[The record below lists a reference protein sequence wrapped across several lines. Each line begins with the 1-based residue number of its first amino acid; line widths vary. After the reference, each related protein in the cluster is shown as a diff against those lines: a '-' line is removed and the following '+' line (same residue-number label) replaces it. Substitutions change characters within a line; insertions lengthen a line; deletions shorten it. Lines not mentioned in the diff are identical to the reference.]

1 MITVFL
7 ANGFEE
13 VEAIATIDLLRRA
26 ELDVKT
32 AAVGIGTIV
41 TGSHGMQVIADM
53 PADKVD
59 LTKQDM
65 IVLPGGMPGTLNL
78 EKSPYVQ
85 RAIAYCAQE
94 GKYIAAI
101 CAAPSIL
108 GHKGLLKEKKAT
120 CFPGFEQELFG
131 AEVTG
136 QSVQVDGTIITAKG
150 MGVTIDFALQLVE
163 LMEGPQV
170 AKKLRMSIQMPTNE

>member
-1 MITVFL
+1 MIVVFL

-26 ELDVKT
+26 ELEVKT

-41 TGSHGMQVIADM
+41 NGSHGMQIIADM

-59 LTKQDM
+59 LSKVEM
-65 IVLPGGMPGTLNL
+65 VVLPGGMPGTLNL

-85 RAIAYCAQE
+85 KAVAHCAEE
-94 GKYIAAI
+94 GKYLAAI

-108 GHKGLLKEKKAT
+108 GHKGLLKGKKAT

-131 AEVTG
+131 AEVTKN
-136 QSVQVDGTIITAKG
+136 SVEVDDKIITAKG

-163 LMEGPQV
+163 LLEGPQV
-170 AKKLRMSIQMPTNE
+170 AQKLRLSIQFPRP